1 MFDGAGMERRLTAIM
16 AADMAGYSRLM
27 ERDEDGVLARHRA
40 YRKELIDPEIAGRGG
55 RIVKTTGDG
64 MLVEFTSVQEAVRC
78 AMNIQTAMARR
89 EEAVAFDRRILYRI
103 GINLCDV
110 IFEDGDVFGD
120 GVNVASRLE
129 GLAEPGGLCISDVVH
144 QLVGDRIG
152 GAFRDMGSQRVKN
165 ISRPIRVWQ
174 WTPRAMPEAAKSPN
188 AALRKRV
195 HYVTAS
201 DGVQIAWASMGSGA
215 PVLKAPN
222 WMNHIEYQWR
232 SAMEGPFYARFASHC
247 RFVHFDQRGN
257 GLSDWDVED
266 LSEDAIAGDLQ
277 HVVRAAGLEKFAI
290 FGLSQGCAFAIR
302 YALAHPEQVSCLVLL
317 GGFLRGRLNRPGP
330 DQQKFYEA
338 GAMMIRDGW
347 GSNNPIFRHFFT
359 SAFVPE
365 APPAIAA
372 NFDELQRVATS
383 PGSALRLWEISSRM
397 DVTAIARD
405 VHVPTLVLHCEGDR
419 IAPIEE
425 GRLIARTIP
434 GATFIEL
441 PGSNH
446 ILLEGTPAFDRF
458 FEEATAFLS
467 LHNG

>member
-1 MFDGAGMERRLTAIM
+1 M

-27 ERDEDGVLARHRA
+27 ERDEDGVVARQKVHR
-40 YRKELIDPEIAGRGG
+40 RELIDPEIAGHGG

-64 MLVEFTSVQEAVRC
+64 LLAEFSSAQDAVRC
-78 AMNIQTAMARR
+78 AIGIQSAMARR
-89 EEAVAFDRRILYRI
+89 EEAVPFEGRILYRV

-129 GLAEPGGLCISDVVH
+129 GLAEPGGISIADVVH
-144 QLVGDRIG
+144 QLIGERIG
-152 GAFRDMGSQRVKN
+152 ETFRDMGTQRVKN

-174 WTPRAMPEAAKSPN
+174 WWPRAASEPAKKLNPS
-188 AALRKRV
+188 LQKRV
-195 HYVTAS
+195 QYVTTA
-201 DGVQIAWASMGSGA
+201 DGVQIAWASMGSGV

-232 SAMEGPFYARFASHC
+232 SAMEGPFYARFARLC

-257 GLSDWDVED
+257 GLSDWDVDD
-266 LSEDAIAGDLQ
+266 LSEESIAGDMRD
-277 HVVRAAGLEKFAI
+277 VVQAAGLEKFAL

-302 YALAHPEQVSCLVLL
+302 YALAYPEKVTCLVLL
-317 GGFLRGRLNRPGP
+317 GGFIRGRLHRPGL
-330 DQQKFYEA
+330 DQRKFYEV
-338 GAMMIRDGW
+338 GSMMIRDGW

-383 PGSALRLWEISSRM
+383 PASALRLWDISSRINITELARG
-397 DVTAIARD
+397 VT
-405 VHVPTLVLHCEGDR
+405 VPTLVLHCEGDR

-458 FEEATAFLS
+458 FEETAAFLAA
-467 LHNG
+467 HNG

>member
-1 MFDGAGMERRLTAIM
+1 MGRRLTAIM

-27 ERDEDGVLARHRA
+27 EQDEDGVLARQKIH
-40 YRKELIDPEIAGRGG
+40 RKELIDPQIAERSG

-64 MLVEFTSVQEAVRC
+64 LLVEFASVQEAVRC
-78 AMNIQTAMARR
+78 AINIQTAMARR
-89 EEAVAFDRRILYRI
+89 EEEVPLDGRILYRV

-110 IFEDGDVFGD
+110 ISEDGDVFGD

-129 GLAEPGGLCISDVVH
+129 GLAEPGGVCISDVVH
-144 QLVGDRIG
+144 QLAGDRAG
-152 GAFRDMGSQRVKN
+152 GPFRDMGSQRVKN

-174 WTPRAMPEAAKSPN
+174 WTPRAASEPVKPADAP
-188 AALRKRV
+188 LQKRV
-195 HYVTAS
+195 HYATAS
-201 DGVQIAWASMGSGA
+201 DGVQIAWASMGTGS

-232 SAMEGPFYARFASHC
+232 SAMEGPFYARFARAC

-257 GLSDWDVED
+257 GLSDWDVDD
-266 LSEDAIAGDLQ
+266 LSEDAIAADM
-277 HVVRAAGLEKFAI
+277 HEVVRAAGLERFAV
-290 FGLSQGCAFAIR
+290 FGLSQGCPFAIR
-302 YALAHPEQVSCLVLL
+302 YAHAYPEQVTCLVLL
-317 GGFLRGRLNRPGP
+317 GGFLRGRLKRPGA
-330 DQQKFYEA
+330 DQQKFYEV
-338 GAMMIRDGW
+338 GKMMIRDGW
-347 GSNNPIFRHFFT
+347 GSNNPIFRRFFT

-372 NFDELQRVATS
+372 SFDELQRLATS
-383 PGSALRLWEISSRM
+383 PAAALRLWDISSRI
-397 DVTAIARD
+397 DVTATARMLN
-405 VHVPTLVLHCEGDR
+405 VPTLVLHCEGDR
-419 IAPIEE
+419 IAPLEE

-446 ILLEGTPAFDRF
+446 IILEGTPAFDRF

-467 LHNG
+467 LHNN